1 MMKKVICSVNRGE
14 LEESQHEISCVVVN
28 QKNKIIFQ
36 SGNPDKHYCLR
47 STLKPFQAAASME
60 HATDQKY
67 KLSTKEIA
75 ITCASHHGEPDHIKT
90 VKSILNKINLREG
103 DLECGFHFPLNKEN
117 KRNLYSNKITKSN
130 IYNNCSG
137 KHSGLLAFIKN
148 LNLHTKGY
156 TDHRHPIHAHI
167 NNYIENLA
175 GTKPKQYA
183 IDGCSLPT
191 PYFNLFTLANMYM
204 QLIKAKPQ
212 TTLAKVYTA
221 MTEFP
226 TMVSGSKGFDTCFM
240 KTFNG
245 EAISKGGAE
254 GMQAI
259 AIQTNKN
266 EYIALALKVLDGN
279 HRANYVSC
287 VKILQHLNVLDDKK
301 SNQILDFIKKDQ
313 YNLNKL
319 KVGELVCNILD

>member
-1 MMKKVICSVNRGE
+1 MIKKVICSVNRGE
-14 LEESQHEISCVVVN
+14 VEESQHEINCVVIN
-28 QKNKIIFQ
+28 QNHKIIFQ
-36 SGNPDKHYCLR
+36 SGNTDKQYCLR
-47 STLKPFQAAASME
+47 STLKPFQAAASLE
-60 HATDQKY
+60 RETDQKH
-67 KLSTKEIA
+67 KLTTKEIA

-90 VKSILNKINLREG
+90 VKSILRKTNLKES
-103 DLECGFHFPLNKEN
+103 DLECGFHFPPNKEN
-117 KRNLYSNKITKSN
+117 KTNLYSKKVSQSN

-156 TDHRHPIHAHI
+156 INHGHPIHAHI

-191 PYFNLFTLANMYM
+191 PYFTLFTLAKMYI
-204 QLIKAKPQ
+204 QLITAKPK
-212 TTLAKVYTA
+212 TALAKVYAA

-226 TMVSGSKGFDTCFM
+226 TMVSGTKGFDTHFM

-245 EAISKGGAE
+245 QALSKGGAE
-254 GMQAI
+254 GMQAL
-259 AIQTNKN
+259 AIKTNN
-266 EYIALALKVLDGN
+266 DEHIALALKVTDGS
-279 HRANYVSC
+279 HRGNYISC
-287 VKILQHLNVLDDKK
+287 VKILQHLNIIDDKK
-301 SNQILDFIKKDQ
+301 ANIILAFVKKDQ